1 MADGFEQVARGEEV
15 DFIAQIGF
23 GLGVAADDGGEMEDG
38 IGIGGDDGTEA
49 GRIAQIH
56 FDAAG
61 AGVAVRRRRPD
72 DVHQGELHVRACGKQ
87 GFGKALTEEA
97 CAAGDDDI
105 HGNDL
110 V

>member
-1 MADGFEQVARGEEV
+1 MADGFEQVARGEKV
-15 DFIAQIGF
+15 DFVAEVGF
-23 GLGVAADDGGEMEDG
+23 GFGVAADDGGEMEDG
-38 IGIGGDDGTEA
+38 VSLWRDDAAKTGG
-49 GRIAQIH
+49 IAQIH

-61 AGVAVRRRRPD
+61 AGVAVWCGRLD
-72 DVHQGELHVRACGKQ
+72 DVHQGELHVRAFGKQ
-87 GFGKALTEEA
+87 GFGKALAEEA